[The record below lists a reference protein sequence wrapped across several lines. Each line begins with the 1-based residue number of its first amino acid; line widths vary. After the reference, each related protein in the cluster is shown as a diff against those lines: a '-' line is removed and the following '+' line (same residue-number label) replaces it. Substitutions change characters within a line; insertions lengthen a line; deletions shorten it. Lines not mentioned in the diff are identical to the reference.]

1 MSVTCGRVVIISGYS
16 VSSTN
21 KIDRHDITEI
31 LLKVAFNTITPTIFQ
46 TYRGEQIYYSSVCCL
61 CENSI
66 LPNIEVTLIE
76 FFYLLLRSSKI
87 LCTQDAIIYLHS
99 IPLSPP
105 FFPITSVYQIYSCI
119 HLLYYVTCCHFLI
132 HVYNIIV

>member
-1 MSVTCGRVVIISGYS
+1 MSVTCGRVVVISGYS

-99 IPLSPP
+99 IPLSPL
-105 FFPITSVYQIYSCI
+105 FPHYFCLSNIFMYTFIILCNLLSFSELCI
-119 HLLYYVTCCHFLI
+119 
-132 HVYNIIV
+132 

>member
-1 MSVTCGRVVIISGYS
+1 MSVTCGRVVVISGYS

-105 FFPITSVYQIYSCI
+105 FFPHYFCLSNIFMYTFIILCNLLSFSYSCI
-119 HLLYYVTCCHFLI
+119 
-132 HVYNIIV
+132 